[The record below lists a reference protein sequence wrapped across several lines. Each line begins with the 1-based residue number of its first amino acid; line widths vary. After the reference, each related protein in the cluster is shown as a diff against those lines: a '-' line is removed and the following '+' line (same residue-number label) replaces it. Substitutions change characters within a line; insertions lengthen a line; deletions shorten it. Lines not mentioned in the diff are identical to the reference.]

1 MQNLKFTRPLL
12 PLVGLSLFVVGGH
25 ATAGYEEPRFELIAS
40 FEDFE
45 IRRYRPFVIAEVEV
59 EAEFEKAGSRA
70 FSILFDYI
78 SGANRGAAKM
88 EMTVP
93 VTQTLANGETL
104 EMTAPV
110 QQRSGLEEG
119 TYMLSFVLPLRFNT
133 LNAPLPTDPKVRI
146 REVPSRIMAVNRYT
160 GFWSEARYRKY
171 EAKLIAAL
179 QEQGYDLLGSP
190 EWARYN
196 SPFTPWFL
204 RRNEILVE
212 IAGADGAGL

>member
-1 MQNLKFTRPLL
+1 MQNQSTRLL
-12 PLVGLSLFVVGGH
+12 PPLIALSLFSVGGH
-25 ATAGYEEPRFELIAS
+25 ADAAYEEPRFEIMAT

-78 SGANRGAAKM
+78 SGANRGGAKM

-93 VTQTLANGETL
+93 VTQSPANAEQL

-119 TYMLSFVLPLRFNT
+119 TYRLSFVLPLRFDVA
-133 LNAPLPTDPKVRI
+133 NAPQPTDPRVRI
-146 REVPSRIMAVNRYT
+146 REVPPRIMAVNRYA

-179 QEQGYDLLGSP
+179 QEQGYEMRGSP

-196 SPFTPWFL
+196 APFTPWFL
-204 RRNEILVE
+204 RRNEVLVE
-212 IAGADGAGL
+212 VARAAGSGL